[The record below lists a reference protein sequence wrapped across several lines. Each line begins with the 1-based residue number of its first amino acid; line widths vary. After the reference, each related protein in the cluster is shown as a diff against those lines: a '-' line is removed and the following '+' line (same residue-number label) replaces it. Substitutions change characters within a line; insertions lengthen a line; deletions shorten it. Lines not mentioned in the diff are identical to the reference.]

1 MQEPMSGRDAKEELV
16 DLRRAMED
24 RLKDIEEQLGKIDN
38 PETK

>member
-1 MQEPMSGRDAKEELV
+1 MQESMSGRDAKEELV